1 MASNDTPF
9 DDQRFRNRYDLGLS
23 VSIFVLA
30 SLAAGRVYRLPFDD
44 EVTTLE
50 MIARFP
56 FSELANRLL
65 KAMDVHPPLS
75 YLLFSGARYARIE
88 GQQLR
93 WISLG
98 CTVGGL
104 AIWHRLTLESI
115 ASAHVSS
122 ATRILIAFMF
132 GLIPMAVSQ
141 GDALRWYPVLAFM
154 SAVTFF
160 AYLLGGR
167 RWYLCGIPLG
177 LAADTES
184 LAILLF
190 LAIAVE
196 RWAFQRRFEWRE
208 NVTFAALTGI
218 IALPSVITFVNIL
231 RFIQSLSSSH
241 PESPGASSIPP

>member
-1 MASNDTPF
+1 MDK
-9 DDQRFRNRYDLGLS
+9 LGM
-23 VSIFVLA
+23 
-30 SLAAGRVYRLPFDD
+30 YR
-44 EVTTLE
+44 
-50 MIARFP
+50 
-56 FSELANRLL
+56 
-65 KAMDVHPPLS
+65 
-75 YLLFSGARYARIE
+75 
-88 GQQLR
+88 
-93 WISLG
+93 
-98 CTVGGL
+98 GGL

-208 NVTFAALTGI
+208 DVTFAALTGI

-231 RFIQSLSSSH
+231 RFHPVSQQLTPRNRPAHLRFRLRILWRGHLRTFASLG
-241 PESPGASSIPP
+241 GAVRIDRDGLFRLLRDRFC